1 MTTRSRLLIT
11 VGVAATLLAFGVSSC
26 SSSDESSDTT
36 AASTSSSSST
46 SLVVGTVPDDEI
58 RIGLQGPLTG
68 DQADVGTGM
77 LDGAK
82 LAADELNAE
91 GGIEGKTVTIVP
103 IDDQADPDTGVT
115 AATDAI
121 AAGLSAV
128 VGPYNS
134 GVGEQTL
141 PLYGQAGLV
150 PLRLA
155 SADATEGMGFTLQ
168 PMTSQIAPV
177 ATTAITEWAEADSV
191 SLIYDQTQDYTADA
205 EDAMTSALEAAG
217 VTIAADVAID
227 PGADSYTD
235 AVTEATADDPDLVYV
250 LTYYPEAGLIAQAML
265 ESAPDT
271 RCLADYGAYDTGY
284 VDAAGL
290 AAAQN
295 CPVVGVPAPDDF
307 PNSAELVA
315 SYTDAFGDAPGTWAP
330 YAYDSVMLL
339 AAAAAEAGGF
349 EQSALTTALAA
360 TSGWSGWTGSVTF
373 EASTGNREPAPV
385 VVLSTRDDGTLH
397 LDQSWSTAT
406 GFEF

>member
-1 MTTRSRLLIT
+1 MTTRSRLIIA
-11 VGVAATLLAFGVSSC
+11 VGIAATLLAFGATSC

-36 AASTSSSSST
+36 ASST
-46 SLVVGTVPDDEI
+46 STSLEVGTVPDDEI

-77 LDGAK
+77 LQGAQ
-82 LAADELNAE
+82 LAAEELNAA
-91 GGIEGKTVTIVP
+91 GGIDGKTVTIVQ
-103 IDDQADPDTGVT
+103 IDDQADPDTGVA

-121 AAGLSAV
+121 ADGLSAV

-134 GVGEQTL
+134 GVGEETL
-141 PLYGQAGLV
+141 PLYQDAGLV
-150 PLRLA
+150 PLRLT

-177 ATTAITEWAEADSV
+177 ATTAITEWAQADSV
-191 SLIYDQTQDYTADA
+191 ALIYDQTQDYTSDA
-205 EDAMTSALEAAG
+205 KDAMTSALDAAG
-217 VTIAADVAID
+217 VTITADVAID

-235 AVTEATADDPDLVYV
+235 AVTEATADGPELVYV
-250 LTYYPEAGLIAQAML
+250 ITYYPEAGLIAQAML
-265 ESAPDT
+265 ESAPDS

-284 VDAAGL
+284 VEAAGQ

-307 PNSAELVA
+307 PDSAELVA
-315 SYTDAFGDAPGTWAP
+315 TYADLFGGAPGTWAP

-339 AAAAAEAGGF
+339 ASASLEAGGF
-349 EQSALTTALAA
+349 EQDPLSSALAA
-360 TSGWSGWTGSVTF
+360 TSDWSGWTGSVAF
-373 EASTGNREPAPV
+373 DAPTGNREPAPV

-397 LDQSWSTAT
+397 LDDSWSTAT